1 MSHKNF
7 RSSASDIFMKNRKIK
22 SPIKDD
28 EVSKTVRLKKLKTLL
43 SINNDKILEI
53 KGRKQAQ
60 PFHLVGENDKYKIIE
75 KNIQNK
81 ILNISMLIID
91 TVKFNLD
98 LAEITDES
106 DNLRKKERKSTNPLK
121 NTNKTNPNNNL
132 GFFRA
137 SFNMGRRSSQ
147 LNLGRR
153 PHGMRALEGYKDLIN
168 EKNRR
173 IKKILLYMILLV
185 KMNQIKK

>member
-106 DNLRKKERKSTNPLK
+106 DNLRKKERKN
-121 NTNKTNPNNNL
+121 TNPNNNL

-153 PHGMRALEGYKDLIN
+153 PHGMSALEAYKDLITVF
-168 EKNRR
+168 
-173 IKKILLYMILLV
+173 LFL
-185 KMNQIKK
+185 